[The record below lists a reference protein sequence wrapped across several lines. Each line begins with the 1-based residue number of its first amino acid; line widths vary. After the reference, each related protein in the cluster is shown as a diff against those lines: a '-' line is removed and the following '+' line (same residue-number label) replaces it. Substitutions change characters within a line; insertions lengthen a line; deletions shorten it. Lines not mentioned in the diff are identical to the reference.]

1 MTKERKVIVRY
12 SDCFKRSVIEE
23 IEKNGLSIEECRRKY
38 AIGGATTIQ
47 KWLKMYGKNHLLNK
61 IVRVETID
69 EIQEIKA
76 LKKEIK
82 ALKEA
87 YAEMTIEKKVYET
100 YLQVY
105 GEETGRSEEIKK
117 KLEQE
122 LSKYFPRKSK

>member
-87 YAEMTIEKKVYET
+87 YAEMTIEKKFYET

-122 LSKYFPRKSK
+122 LSKYFPRKNK

>member
-12 SDCFKRSVIEE
+12 SDCVKRSVIEE

-87 YAEMTIEKKVYET
+87 YAEMAIENKVYET

-122 LSKYFPRKSK
+122 LSKYFPRKNK